1 MTRFHIGG
9 IMIKEMA
16 IELLWFSLLLAGI
29 TMSLSLFFGL
39 FKCLYVFIKTFTK
52 TYNKDD
58 KPKQ

>member
-1 MTRFHIGG
+1 
-9 IMIKEMA
+9 MIKEMA